1 MEYLKEISFLKP
13 SDHNSR
19 DTKLVVSEPKACEPL
34 SVLNVF
40 QCLYLFSLDGGDF
53 FRADF

>member
-13 SDHNSR
+13 SDHNSC

-34 SVLNVF
+34 SVLNLF